1 MECLLPF
8 MGQFSESVN
17 GIWIW
22 VEHYWLLF
30 RWCVYNNWH
39 GFISSD
45 STDIGIE
52 LVETECENASFQYF
66 SLSLPLSFLPS
77 FLLSPRLENSKNTS
91 NDILIWLRRLLLTK
105 CWTRTAARV
114 LPCRRRRCA
123 RPAHYSPSRLQ
134 PLLSPTLEARSIRTA
149 VCSWPQSSRLLFPT
163 RYMPAPQL
171 INRPSFSHLLAQSPW
186 RCRWFNVK
194 PSFNS
199 FCQNQVDRRSSAEAN
214 FSVPGCLEMT
224 TCQIR
229 DLLCNLDLYFGR
241 NWTSWL
247 NKPAGL

>member
-1 MECLLPF
+1 
-8 MGQFSESVN
+8 
-17 GIWIW
+17 
-22 VEHYWLLF
+22 
-30 RWCVYNNWH
+30 VYNNWH

-163 RYMPAPQL
+163 RTVTGIRLETGRLQPLLQIQQIPTKCSPTRAAV
-171 INRPSFSHLLAQSPW
+171 RPVKRCGIIATMQAITTSKYATTRSCCTFSTRPDSTPM
-186 RCRWFNVK
+186 R
-194 PSFNS
+194 
-199 FCQNQVDRRSSAEAN
+199 
-214 FSVPGCLEMT
+214 T
-224 TCQIR
+224 
-229 DLLCNLDLYFGR
+229 
-241 NWTSWL
+241 
-247 NKPAGL
+247 